1 MKYLYILKSEAE
13 GGFYFG
19 ISDDPAAK
27 LKEHNT
33 LESVDMYTSKH
44 RPWKMV
50 ALFEVSEG
58 RLSPAQI
65 ITFLKKHQTEKLM
78 ENLIT
83 PGFIPEGK
91 LQQLV
96 RVEVKN

>member
-19 ISDDPAAK
+19 ISTEPAVK

-33 LESVDMYTSKH
+33 IDAPETYTSKH
-44 RPWKMV
+44 RPWNMV
-50 ALFEVSEG
+50 ALFEISSG
-58 RLSPAQI
+58 KLTPAEI

-83 PGFIPEGK
+83 PDFKPEGK

-96 RVEVKN
+96 RAEIK